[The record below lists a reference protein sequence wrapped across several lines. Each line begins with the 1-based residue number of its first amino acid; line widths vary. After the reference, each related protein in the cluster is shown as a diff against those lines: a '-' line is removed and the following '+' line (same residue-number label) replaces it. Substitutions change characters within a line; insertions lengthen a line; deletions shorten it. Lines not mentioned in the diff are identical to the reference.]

1 MYDKTLEKFNI
12 IESNKYWQNLVNTDT
27 QRSILFSD
35 NYHES
40 RFYNKEIPFHMSK
53 CKFVSD
59 YDVALKH
66 QDEQYGLSIMDHK
79 FYHPNLLKNDVFV
92 KKS

>member
-1 MYDKTLEKFNI
+1 MGCFEIKYGSEKKYDKTLAKLNI
-12 IESNKYWQNLVNTDT
+12 IESNNYWYNFVNTDI

-40 RFYNKEIPFHMSK
+40 RFYNKEILFHMLK

-66 QDEQYGLSIMDHK
+66 LDEQYGLSIM
-79 FYHPNLLKNDVFV
+79 KNIT
-92 KKS
+92 

>member
-1 MYDKTLEKFNI
+1 MVMRDKYDETLAKLNI
-12 IESNKYWQNLVNTDT
+12 IEYKYWQNLINTDI

-40 RFYNKEIPFHMSK
+40 RLYNKEIPFHMLK

-66 QDEQYGLSIMDHK
+66 LDD
-79 FYHPNLLKNDVFV
+79 
-92 KKS
+92 